1 MSTYLGGDE
10 RLFKKNL
17 KKKYVYEC
25 FAWIYVYALCVF
37 STHEG
42 EKKALDPLEE
52 SRVTESYNLPWG
64 SWNSNLIF

>member
-1 MSTYLGGDE
+1 MCSQIVDIPFQKFL
-10 RLFKKNL
+10 RFKKN
-17 KKKYVYEC
+17 YVYEC
-25 FAWIYVYALCVF
+25 FAWVYVYALCIF